1 MNRGERLRG
10 IFVRVKKQLAAE
22 CNTIGTGWMY
32 FTRVPLPE
40 AIVKRIN
47 FSQSSLEQS
56 AKYLPLAGIV
66 VGAFGGAVF
75 LGANELFESK
85 SLAVLLSM
93 LATIAFTGAIHEDGL
108 ADFFDAFAGG
118 WWSKDRIL
126 EIMKDSRLG
135 TFGALAAI
143 ISFLVKFQALILL
156 PDNMIPSILIAAH
169 AFSRY
174 AGASFIFTHS
184 YVRKNDDS
192 YFKPMIKQQMTTK
205 DFIVM
210 TVIGMLPLALVN
222 SLLFLLLIPILWLIR
237 NLFGAWFIR
246 KIGGYTGD
254 CLGAT
259 QQIIEIACY
268 LVIIVA
274 YLHPLHI
281 GG

>member
-1 MNRGERLRG
+1 M
-10 IFVRVKKQLAAE
+10 
-22 CNTIGTGWMY
+22 GTGWMY
-32 FTRVPLPE
+32 FTRVPLPQN
-40 AIVKRIN
+40 IVKHVN

-66 VGAFGGAVF
+66 VGAFGGGVF
-75 LGANELFESK
+75 LAANALFESHA
-85 SLAVLLSM
+85 LAVLLSM

-118 WWSKDRIL
+118 WWSKERIL

-135 TFGALAAI
+135 TFGTLAVV
-143 ISFLVKFQALILL
+143 ISFLIKFQALVLL
-156 PDNMIPSILIAAH
+156 PGYMLPSILIAAH

-174 AGASFIFTHS
+174 AAASFIFTHT
-184 YVRKNDDS
+184 YVRQNDQS
-192 YFKPMIKQQMTTK
+192 YFKPMIKQQMTTQ

-210 TVIGMLPLALVN
+210 TAIGMLPLALVN
-222 SLLFLLLIPILWLIR
+222 SLLFLLLIPLLWLTR

-259 QQIIEIACY
+259 QQIIEITFY
-268 LVIIVA
+268 LAVIVA
-274 YLHPLHI
+274 YLHPLHV
-281 GG
+281 GS